1 MAFTLETFNEYGP
14 VVSGRGTVASTLDF
28 NMKASADPAV
38 LYYPHD
44 AAANAPL
51 IRPIA
56 AGELVFSYKVYT
68 FFKIS
73 GTYGKI
79 KNLKLKLQ
87 IDDAAQATKAMLFYK
102 LTSTYAA
109 PDNAFDGFMNC
120 AYTGSGWA
128 NGGTEL
134 VLRPMWSTTSPIT
147 ATTRNIVY
155 GPNQTL
161 YSQYLVTQLYVAPG
175 AETGNSAEFKA
186 RLEFDEIGEL

>member
-1 MAFTLETFNEYGP
+1 VSFTLETFNESGP
-14 VVSGRGTVASTLDF
+14 VVSGRGTVAATLDF
-28 NMKASADPAV
+28 NMKSSGDPAV

-68 FFKIS
+68 FFKLS
-73 GTYGKI
+73 GTYNKI

-87 IDDAAQATKAMLFYK
+87 LGEAAQATKAMLFYK
-102 LTSTYAA
+102 LTSTYAE
-109 PDNAFDGFMNC
+109 PDNAFDGYMNC
-120 AYTGSGWA
+120 AYNGSVWSTGE
-128 NGGTEL
+128 TEL

-155 GPNQTL
+155 GPNETL
-161 YSQYLVTQLYVAPG
+161 YSQYLVTQLYVAPS
-175 AETGNSAEFKA
+175 AATGNSAEFKA